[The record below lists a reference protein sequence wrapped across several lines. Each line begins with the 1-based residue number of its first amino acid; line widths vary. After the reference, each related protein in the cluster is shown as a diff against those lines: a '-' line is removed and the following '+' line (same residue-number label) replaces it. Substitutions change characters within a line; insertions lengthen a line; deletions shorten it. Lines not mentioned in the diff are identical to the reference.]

1 MSPGGAL
8 AVLAALLCLWPL
20 LWVAVYHL
28 LFVRGM
34 VSIQIGGGGGRR
46 APSGRGPQWDA
57 DADAAPA
64 YTSHGPPAQAAPVNR
79 AQRAQRRHRDAAG

>member
-34 VSIQIGGGGGRR
+34 VSIQIGGGGRR
-46 APSGRGPQWDA
+46 PARRGPQWED
-57 DADAAPA
+57 DAAPA
-64 YTSHGPPAQAAPVNR
+64 YTSHGPLPAEPEPTI
-79 AQRAQRRHRDAAG
+79 AQRAQARHRQRRVRN